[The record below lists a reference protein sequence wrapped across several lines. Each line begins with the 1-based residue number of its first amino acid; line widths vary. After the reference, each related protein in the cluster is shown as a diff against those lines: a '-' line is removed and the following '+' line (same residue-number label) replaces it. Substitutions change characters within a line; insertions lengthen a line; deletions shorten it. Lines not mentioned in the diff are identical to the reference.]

1 MISIRSAFFLLACLS
16 LALNSATTLRA
27 EESNLDPLNG
37 ATEANDSE
45 TQEQAEMDPLRE
57 KAKLAIEISK
67 RRYLDGKLHTPWQIL
82 HGMLALRGDYEIKI
96 EGEKTSALEWM
107 QKGQT
112 YDRKPWVKKS
122 AYGGHFH
129 TYTQPYHFEGHPNQF
144 LAILTMSDL
153 PADTEFMAWQNQTAV
168 PVTIQQMVEH
178 AKMVVNDREGQTWT
192 LWALSKYLP
201 SDAEWINK
209 DGESWGIERL
219 VLKQARANLN
229 KAACGGTH
237 GLFALSHARKKHLA
251 IEGNELTGVWIV
263 ADQTVKKHINIARAL
278 QYSDGAFSCGYFAY
292 QDYKKNFAERLS
304 PTGHTLEF
312 LMMAVDDE
320 ELSKDWIRKG
330 VEHVA
335 NDLIDNKRN
344 PIDCGPLYHALSGL
358 VIFMERTEPKPVI
371 VEEQVAEFLPLVAP
385 KPDIKTAFSPLIAP
399 KPDVVIRQASLPETG
414 SAAE

>member
-1 MISIRSAFFLLACLS
+1 VVPIRSVICFFVCLS
-16 LALNSATTLRA
+16 CGLFSTSILRA
-27 EESNLDPLNG
+27 EECNLGPLNG
-37 ATEANDSE
+37 ASEANESD
-45 TQEQAEMDPLRE
+45 QVEQAEIDPLRE

-67 RRYLDGKLHTPWQIL
+67 RRYLDGNLHTPWQIL

-96 EGEKTSALEWM
+96 QGEKSSALEWM

-112 YDRKPWVKKS
+112 YDQKPWVKKS
-122 AYGGHFH
+122 PYGGHFH

-153 PADTEFMAWQNQTAV
+153 PAETEFIAWENRKPV

-178 AKMVVNDREGQTWT
+178 AKMVVNDREEQTWT

-237 GLFALSHARKKHLA
+237 GLFALSHARKHHLA
-251 IEGNELTGVWIV
+251 VEGNDLTGVWIE
-263 ADQTVKKHINIARAL
+263 ADQTIKKHINIARAL

-320 ELSKDWIRKG
+320 ELSKNWIRKG

-344 PIDCGPLYHALSGL
+344 SIDCGPLYHALSGL

-371 VEEQVAEFLPLVAP
+371 VEEVVAELIPLIAPKPEIKTAWLPLVAP
-385 KPDIKTAFSPLIAP
+385 KPENI
-399 KPDVVIRQASLPETG
+399 IRQASLPETG
-414 SAAE
+414 TAAE